1 MKEENG
7 KRERTVSFPFWR
19 DVKNPDTG
27 IKG

>member
-7 KRERTVSFPFWR
+7 KRAWTVSFPFWQGA
-19 DVKNPDTG
+19 KNPDTG